1 MNNREIK
8 FKAWNGSQMSSNVI
22 TIQELANKDFAWDA
36 NKLVW
41 LEYTGL
47 KDKNGIE
54 IYDGDVLDSGGKY
67 GYIGELVFVT
77 WNQDELQWVVSTK
90 DNDFRDCLRSCFSD
104 KSIVWEVIGNVYQ
117 NPNLVTKK

>member
-8 FKAWNGSQMSSNVI
+8 FRAWDGSQMSSNVI

-54 IYDGDVLDSGGKY
+54 IYDGDVVKWTVNDVDRISEVIFDSGCFWMNKVWNDWLR
-67 GYIGELVFVT
+67 GEY
-77 WNQDELQWVVSTK
+77 
-90 DNDFRDCLRSCFSD
+90 
-104 KSIVWEVIGNVYQ
+104 EVIGNIYE
-117 NPNLVTKK
+117 NPELL